1 MTTVQLVNPN
11 SVSKQRAATPVV
23 PIFRDS
29 AFDAEATRA
38 LGSAYDIACR
48 ALHPKGQPPVIQES
62 LARKIVEA
70 AARGER
76 DPERLATIALAILG
90 PFHRDVTRRFGLV
103 PNFFMSAPEAPEIL
117 EKLWDF
123 ATSAY
128 LNNPIPSLFKERL
141 FVFLSRFCQV
151 RYCIVRHCGFLVG
164 YGHSSGDASA
174 PPQTIEQVLRLL
186 KSLPPWRRELEPI
199 YERLAA
205 FKTPP
210 DWPGSDSELEDCIF
224 AAAAVIFV
232 QPGNSARARDALRQA
247 LGGRRF
253 EYLMA
258 LLAFIRTAHFWTVV
272 HPGLKIEDDMRT
284 LMSEEKELASLLL
297 QDPDLP

>member
-1 MTTVQLVNPN
+1 MT
-11 SVSKQRAATPVV
+11 SIV
-23 PIFRDS
+23 PLFRDS

-38 LGSAYDIACR
+38 LGGAYDIACR
-48 ALHPKGQPPVIQES
+48 ALHPKGRPPVIQET
-62 LARKIVEA
+62 LARRIVEA

-76 DPERLATIALAILG
+76 DPERLATLALANLG

-128 LNNPIPSLFKERL
+128 LDNPIPSLFKERL

-164 YGHSSGDASA
+164 YGHSSGDAAA
-174 PPQTIEQVLRLL
+174 PPQSIEQVLRLL
-186 KSLPPWRRELEPI
+186 KALPPWRRELEPI
-199 YERLAA
+199 YECLNSL
-205 FKTPP
+205 KTPA
-210 DWPGSDSELEDCIF
+210 DWPDSDSELEDCIF
-224 AAAAVIFV
+224 AAAAVVFV
-232 QPGNSARARDALRQA
+232 QPGSSERARDALRHA
-247 LGGRRF
+247 LGGRRY

-258 LLAFIRTAHFWTVV
+258 LLAFIRAAHFWTVV
-272 HPGLKIEDDMRT
+272 HPGLEIEDDMRT
-284 LMSEEKELASLLL
+284 LMSEQKELASLLL